1 MTFNQSTRK
10 VVLQF
15 LDDDYFVEFKEDGK
29 TIYYLSVDKVRQSEI
44 HIIEAIYNWLD
55 GMDINHPELVII

>member
-55 GMDINHPELVII
+55 GMDINHPELVIV